1 MFDADVKAMFN
12 GIPSRG
18 EFDESVKSQAQYKK
32 FSEYFQFLAVTSG
45 GGDKSKL
52 TNTDATYADYLEWIG
67 TIERNRS
74 DPLNF
79 EVIEV
84 WTLMKFANSLV
95 LRSYADALYDAFMWF
110 VRPDVYKTAVVL
122 DIQSGLLAAYALSE
136 SLTIPPDWAQFNLLT
151 PGAVIIP
158 DPANPYPEDTVVSDT
173 HVQWGKEHS
182 HDYRRQTLRYVRARM
197 VATCGP

>member
-1 MFDADVKAMFN
+1 MFDADVKAKLN

-18 EFDESVKSQAQYKK
+18 EFDESVKSQAQYRR
-32 FSEYFQFLAVTSG
+32 FSEYFQFVVVPSG

-52 TNTDATYADYLEWIG
+52 HDIDATYADYLEWIESIKG
-67 TIERNRS
+67 NS
-74 DPLNF
+74 PDPLNF
-79 EVIEV
+79 QVIEL

-95 LRSYADALYDAFMWF
+95 LRSYADPLYNAFMWF
-110 VRPDVYKTAVVL
+110 VRPNVYKTAVVL

-136 SLTIPPDWAQFNLLT
+136 SLTIPSDWAQFNLLT
-151 PGAVIIP
+151 PSVVIIP

-197 VATCGP
+197 VTTRGP